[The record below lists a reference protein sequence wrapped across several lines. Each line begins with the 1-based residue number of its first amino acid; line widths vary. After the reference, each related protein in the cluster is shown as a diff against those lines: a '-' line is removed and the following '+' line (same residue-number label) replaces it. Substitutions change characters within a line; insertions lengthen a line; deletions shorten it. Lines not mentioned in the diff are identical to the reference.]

1 MRKSWKNNILAVSLL
16 ITTLMFACNHHEHA
30 EQGDTYTCPM
40 HPTVISDKPG
50 VCPVCGMDLVRK
62 AREGEEVKITEDLA
76 KLIKSPNEVV
86 ASGIKTIKPSYKTM
100 QGNIEALG
108 IVTYDSRNVYN
119 IPAKVGGRLEK
130 VFLKYPFQKV
140 TKGQKIAEI
149 YSPELMTAQ
158 REFLFVLQN
167 DAGST
172 ENIEGARNKLHLLG
186 LSSAQIEEL
195 IKRKEPAL
203 TFSIYSQYDGYVIS
217 EDQKAPV
224 LSSSSQSGGMND
236 MSTTSS
242 VASAS
247 TELQSSRDL
256 IRAGSYVSVGQTLFK
271 VVNTSRLFIEMNV
284 PVSETGTIKPNDE
297 LTLDMGSGMTE
308 QGKIDLVQPYFEQG
322 QDFLRIH
329 AHIMHSQHVHIGQ
342 LVKAQIPVK
351 SSEGLWLPRE
361 AVVDLGMDRM
371 VFAKDREVFKPK
383 KVSTGLRIDGW
394 IEITNGLASTDELAA
409 NAQYLVD
416 SESFIKLK

>member
-1 MRKSWKNNILAVSLL
+1 MRKSLKNNILAVFLL
-16 ITTLMFACNHHEHA
+16 MTTLLFACNHQKHA
-30 EQGDTYTCPM
+30 EQADTYTCPM
-40 HPTVISDKPG
+40 HPTVITDKPG

-86 ASGIKTIKPSYKTM
+86 ASKIKTIKPSYKTM

-140 TKGQKIAEI
+140 SKGQKIAEI

-167 DAGST
+167 DPGNT
-172 ENIEGARNKLHLLG
+172 EIIEGSRNKLHLLG
-186 LSSAQIEEL
+186 LSPAQIEDL
-195 IKRKEPAL
+195 IKRNEPLL

-224 LSSSSQSGGMND
+224 ISSSQSGGMNS
-236 MSTTSS
+236 MPATGSVTTRT
-242 VASAS
+242 
-247 TELQSSRDL
+247 TELQGSSDL
-256 IRAGSYVSVGQTLFK
+256 IRAGSYVSAGQTLFK

-284 PVSETGTIKPNDE
+284 PVSEIGTIKPNEE

-329 AHIMHSQHVHIGQ
+329 AHIMHSQHANIGQ

-351 SSEGLWLPRE
+351 SSEAVWLPKD

-371 VFAKDREVFKPK
+371 VFVKDREVFKPK

-394 IEITNGLASTDELAA
+394 IEIRHGLASTDELAA
-409 NAQYLVD
+409 NAHYLVD
-416 SESFIKLK
+416 SESFIKTK